1 MGQKSTR
8 LTGNSLQRH
17 HFGIHSDCF
26 LQLPHPTE
34 GGLDLHPPRI
44 FQIDG
49 NMGGT
54 AAVCEMLMQSRR
66 GEIYL
71 LPAIPP
77 EWKSGSVKN
86 FCAQDGLKVSFEWQ
100 DEKITSL
107 TLVSVEDQNIKVI
120 FGDNEIEISLI
131 GGKKKTLNF

>member
-1 MGQKSTR
+1 MEHGGGHTGWSRSWVACMMAR
-8 LTGNSLQRH
+8 LGRGNEAMQHLRA
-17 HFGIHSDCF
+17 
-26 LQLPHPTE
+26 L
-34 GGLDLHPPRI
+34 I

-66 GEIYL
+66 GELCLI
-71 LPAIPP
+71 PAIPP

-100 DEKITSL
+100 DEKITSFTL
-107 TLVSVEDQNIKVI
+107 TSIEDQNIKVK
-120 FGDNEIEISLI
+120 FGESEMEISLVK
-131 GGKKKTLNF
+131 GKEKTLKF

>member
-1 MGQKSTR
+1 MMAR
-8 LTGNSLQRH
+8 LSRGNEAMQHLRALICDFATVSL
-17 HFGIHSDCF
+17 
-26 LQLPHPTE
+26 
-34 GGLDLHPPRI
+34 LDLHPPRI

-71 LPAIPP
+71 LPAIPS

-100 DEKITSL
+100 DEKITSFTL
-107 TLVSVEDQNIKVI
+107 TSIEDQNIKVK
-120 FGDNEIEISLI
+120 FGESEMEISLVK
-131 GGKKKTLNF
+131 GKEKTLNF